1 MTAAGFPDTL
11 VQCAFGSDY
20 TDTTPTWVDLSGF
33 ASGFETV
40 IGREPAESS
49 CDPGTARVQVDNT
62 DGEFDPDNASG
73 TYYGQIRPLRRFRI
87 VVTVSGTPYALFTGY
102 TDAWRRT
109 WEGGADASTTEVTA
123 TDRFKLL
130 ARGKGITTSR
140 VAEDAS
146 DRLVALF
153 AALGIGSVDYLINTG
168 ASRALVAT
176 PYQDENPLQAL
187 QDVERSDGGLFY
199 VNGSGVLEY
208 QPVTFRQIG
217 GATRARTSQATFGN
231 DDDPDTI
238 PIEDDVS
245 PAVDDDQMANRV
257 LVTDGAGTVHVQED
271 TALQDSDGLLELDLG
286 STLLD
291 PADAPDRAGDVLNL
305 LKNPT
310 PRYDRISV
318 DLLTLTAAQ
327 QATVLGLT
335 LSDRVTVAIIPPG
348 QTAGTARDQWIEK
361 IEHDVVMGE
370 SWVVTFALS
379 SAGDTATVIP

>member
-1 MTAAGFPDTL
+1 MTAAGFPDVL
-11 VQCAFGSDY
+11 VQCAFTSDY
-20 TDTTPTWVDLSGF
+20 TDTTPTWEDLSGF
-33 ASGFETV
+33 AEGFSCEL
-40 IGREPAESS
+40 GREGAESS
-49 CDPGTARVQVDNT
+49 CDPGTLTVTADNT
-62 DGEFDPDNASG
+62 DGELDPDNASG
-73 TYYGQIRPLRRFRI
+73 PYYGYLRPLRRTRV
-87 VVTVSGTPYALFTGY
+87 VVTVSGTPYALHTGY
-102 TDAWRRT
+102 SDAWRRT
-109 WEGGADASTTEVTA
+109 WPGGSDSSVTELNS

-140 VAEDAS
+140 PAESAS

-153 AALGIGSVDYLINTG
+153 AALGIGSVDYLINAGTT
-168 ASRALVAT
+168 RTLVAT
-176 PYQDENPLQAL
+176 EYEDANPLQAL
-187 QDVERSDGGLFY
+187 QDVERSDGGLLF
-199 VNGSGVLEY
+199 VNGSGVIEY
-208 QPVTFRQIG
+208 QPVTYRQIG
-217 GATRARTSQATFGN
+217 GATRARTSQARFGN
-231 DDDPDTI
+231 DATSI

-310 PRYDRISV
+310 LRYDRISV
-318 DLLTLTAAQ
+318 DLLTLTAVQ